1 MAKAKPYSALLVNE
15 EKQNSVRIHNSN
27 LNNLFRHVFAW
38 MEEGYVVDKI
48 ELEYADGEKDEI
60 WEI

>member
-1 MAKAKPYSALLVNE
+1 MAKPYSALLVNE
-15 EKQNSVRIHNSN
+15 EKQNSVCIYDDS
-27 LNNLFRHVFAW
+27 LNNLFRHVFTW

-48 ELEYADGEKDEI
+48 ELKYADGEKDEI